1 MTGSKTMIG
10 WDKIKPKK
18 PRKSKAAAKDAAADK
33 PAPPRLP
40 DDDLYES
47 GDICAPER
55 DRDDEQ
61 RDL

>member
-1 MTGSKTMIG
+1 MIG
-10 WDKIKPKK
+10 WQKLKPKK
-18 PRKSKAAAKDAAADK
+18 LRKDKAAAKPAATEK
-33 PAPPRLP
+33 PAPPPPRAA

>member
-1 MTGSKTMIG
+1 MMS
-10 WDKIKPKK
+10 WPKIKP
-18 PRKSKAAAKDAAADK
+18 RKLRKDKAAATEAATDK
-33 PAPPRLP
+33 PAPVPVP
-40 DDDLYES
+40 DEDLYDT

>member
-1 MTGSKTMIG
+1 MIG
-10 WDKIKPKK
+10 WDKSKPNK
-18 PRKSKAAAKDAAADK
+18 PRKDK
-33 PAPPRLP
+33 PAANDDATDKPMPPRLP
-40 DDDLYES
+40 DDDLYDS

>member
-1 MTGSKTMIG
+1 MIG
-10 WDKIKPKK
+10 WQKIKPKK
-18 PRKSKAAAKDAAADK
+18 LRKDKAPAKDVATDK
-33 PAPPRLP
+33 PAAPRLP

>member
-1 MTGSKTMIG
+1 MIG
-10 WDKIKPKK
+10 WQKIKPKK
-18 PRKSKAAAKDAAADK
+18 VRKDKVAATTKEVAAAKPVSA
-33 PAPPRLP
+33 RLP
-40 DDDLYES
+40 DDDLYDS